1 MDVITLSP
9 PSSASRLSHRPAS
22 HSDSPVPQLVA
33 VPPSALRW
41 LNLALASLWLAGLL
55 SLAVVVGRLPWFAQW
70 LDDPLFFKRCLVVHV
85 DLALVVWFYAMVTAL
100 AALRAPRLRGWGAT
114 ASTGAAL
121 GGMVLMLAG
130 AAVRGAEPVLANY
143 VPVIDHPLFLGGLSL
158 FFLGVLSFVI
168 RGLATPSEGAA
179 TGLPPD
185 AATGVQAATVTLV
198 AAAVT
203 WVTTQTALPAGL
215 ERLTHF
221 ELAHWAPGHVLQM
234 ANVCAMLAVWLWL
247 ARRATGKSVLSARS
261 ARWLFGALVGPH
273 LLMPLF
279 SLQGVDHLLYVEG
292 ATWLMRWTIF
302 PVVMLTLVLV
312 GRHVRRQG
320 LPTEGVARLA
330 LRTGQM
336 SAGLTLL
343 GFILGA
349 CIRSSTTL
357 VPAHYHASLGGVTAA
372 FMAAGYL
379 IAAGANP
386 AGVDVARWR
395 RAGRQML
402 CFGLGQA
409 VFALGFAFAGAHGA
423 GRKAYASEQ
432 HVRSLGEQMGLGVM
446 GLGGL
451 VAAVG
456 GIWFLVIMWRIQRS
470 VAPPS
475 LLPVLP

>member
-1 MDVITLSP
+1 M
-9 PSSASRLSHRPAS
+9 RPVATVA
-22 HSDSPVPQLVA
+22 PVT
-33 VPPSALRW
+33 ALRW

-55 SLAVVVGRLPWFAQW
+55 SLAVVFGRLPWFAHW

-85 DLALVVWFYAMVTAL
+85 DLALVVWFYAMVAAL
-100 AALRAPRLRGWGAT
+100 AAVRVPQMRGWGAT
-114 ASTGAAL
+114 VSVGISL
-121 GGMVLMLAG
+121 GGVVLMLAG

-158 FFLGVLSFVI
+158 FFIGVLSFVI
-168 RGLATPSEGAA
+168 RAVPVASDDAA
-179 TGLPPD
+179 AGLPPD
-185 AATGVQAATVTLV
+185 ASAGVQAATVALV

-203 WVTTQTALPAGL
+203 WISTRAALPAGL

-221 ELAHWAPGHVLQM
+221 ELAHWAPGHVLQI
-234 ANVCAMLAVWLWL
+234 ANVCAMVAVWLWL
-247 ARRATGKSVLSARS
+247 ARRATGKPVLSARA
-261 ARWLFGALVGPH
+261 ARWLFGVLVGPH

-279 SLQGVDHLLYVEG
+279 SLHGVDHRLYVEG

-302 PVVMLTLVLV
+302 PVVLLMLGLVV
-312 GRHVRRQG
+312 RHVRLHG
-320 LPTEGVARLA
+320 LPAAGVARLA
-330 LRTGQM
+330 LRAGQM
-336 SAGLTLL
+336 SAGLTVL

-379 IAAGANP
+379 IAASTRP
-386 AGVDVARWR
+386 AGLDAARWR
-395 RAGRQML
+395 AAGRQML
-402 CFGLGQA
+402 CFGVGQA

-432 HVRSLGEQMGLGVM
+432 HVRSLGEQIGLGVM

-451 VAAVG
+451 VAAIG
-456 GIWFLVIMWRIQRS
+456 GIWFLVMMWRIQRPATPALS
-470 VAPPS
+470 FSASP
-475 LLPVLP
+475 